1 MLLAYPDPKRGQ
13 PATNLP
19 VSEDYGMMTVFTY
32 FAIAAVCTVVIVA
45 AMVFF
50 FTRTPG

>member
-1 MLLAYPDPKRGQ
+1 MLLACPDAQRGQ
-13 PATNLP
+13 AATNLP
-19 VSEDYGMMTVFTY
+19 VSEDYGMTTVFIY
-32 FAIAAVCTVVIVA
+32 FAIAAVSAVVIVA